1 MPGIGF
7 LIPYYLII
15 ELEIREHINKHI
27 ERYLSNAK
35 RYNNLPLCRK
45 MSDS

>member
-15 ELEIREHINKHI
+15 ELEVREHINAHI

-35 RYNNLPLCRK
+35 RYDNLPLYRK